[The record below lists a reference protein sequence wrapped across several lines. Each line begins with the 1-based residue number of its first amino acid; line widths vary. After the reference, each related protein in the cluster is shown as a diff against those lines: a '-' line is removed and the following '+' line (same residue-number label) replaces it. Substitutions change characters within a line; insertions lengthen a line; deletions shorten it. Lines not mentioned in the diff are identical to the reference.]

1 MMDQAAVP
9 DAEAEIRWR
18 SWQARGVE
26 SDRLTTKRMR
36 GLMLLIA
43 AGFLVLFV
51 VQLA

>member
-1 MMDQAAVP
+1 MMDQVAVP
-9 DAEAEIRWR
+9 DAEAEIRWQN
-18 SWQARGVE
+18 WKMRGVE

-43 AGFLVLFV
+43 AGFLVLFA

>member
-1 MMDQAAVP
+1 MMGLAAVP

-18 SWQARGVE
+18 NWKTRGVE

-36 GLMLLIA
+36 GLMLLLA

>member
-18 SWQARGVE
+18 NWQTRGIE
-26 SDRLTTKRMR
+26 SDRRTTKRMR

-43 AGFLVLFV
+43 AGFFVLFV